1 LYRYVDIDTESNKEP
16 EQSMTPNLTGP
27 VPLPTIRRLPGYL
40 RFLKTL
46 KARGREVVSC
56 THIADELALTSIQ
69 VRKDLAVTGIVGK
82 PRVGYYVVE
91 LIDAIEESL
100 GWKNT
105 SDAFLVGAGSL
116 GSALL
121 GYDGFQEAGLNLV
134 AAFDVNPAKIGTPI
148 HGREVFAL
156 ERLHDLAL
164 RMHVL
169 IGVLTVPA
177 SAAQDAATLMVMAGM
192 RAIWNYTPVKLEV
205 PDNVI
210 VEDVKLTSSLA
221 VLSSRLADL
230 LRGESARRRR
240 PVAAALNK
248 ENVL

>member
-1 LYRYVDIDTESNKEP
+1 
-16 EQSMTPNLTGP
+16 

-40 RFLKTL
+40 RFLRTL

-56 THIADELALTSIQ
+56 THIADELTLTSIQ
-69 VRKDLAVTGIVGK
+69 VRKDLALTGIVGK
-82 PRVGYYVVE
+82 PRVGYDVPE
-91 LIDAIEESL
+91 LIDAIEEFL

-116 GSALL
+116 GRALL

-134 AAFDVNPAKIGTPI
+134 AAFDVDTAKIGTQI
-148 HGREVFAL
+148 HGREVLAL
-156 ERLHDLAL
+156 ERMHDLAM

-177 SAAQDAATLMVMAGM
+177 AAAQDVATMMVMAGM

-221 VLSSRLADL
+221 VLCSRLGDL
-230 LRGESARRRR
+230 LRSEATRRRR
-240 PVAAALNK
+240 PAAASGK
-248 ENVL
+248 R

>member
-1 LYRYVDIDTESNKEP
+1 
-16 EQSMTPNLTGP
+16 
-27 VPLPTIRRLPGYL
+27 VPLPTVRRLPGYL
-40 RFLKTL
+40 LFLKSL

-56 THIADELALTSIQ
+56 THIADELDLTSIQ

-82 PRVGYYVVE
+82 PRIGYAVNE
-91 LIDAIEESL
+91 LIDAVEDFL

-121 GYDGFQEAGLNLV
+121 GYGGFQDAGLNLV
-134 AAFDVNPAKIGTPI
+134 AAFDVDPSKIGTQI
-148 HGREVFAL
+148 HGREVLAL
-156 ERLHDLAL
+156 DRLHDLAS

-177 SAAQDAATLMVMAGM
+177 AAAQDAATQMVMAGM
-192 RAIWNYTPVKLEV
+192 RAIWNYTPVTLEV
-205 PDNVI
+205 PEGVI
-210 VEDVKLTSSLA
+210 VEDVKLTASLA

-230 LRGESARRRR
+230 LRGETTRRRK
-240 PVAAALNK
+240 PATSLT
-248 ENVL
+248 